1 MIIFE
6 LILTPFEVSIIY
18 QVSWG
23 CSGNWLEP
31 KTEPPS
37 RIKSVIRTVQGNWS
51 ENRQSERMVSVGKE
65 VVGKG

>member
-6 LILTPFEVSIIY
+6 FILTTFEVSIIF

-23 CSGNWLEP
+23 SSGNWLDP

-37 RIKSVIRTVQGNWS
+37 RIKSVIRTVQGDWS
-51 ENRQSERMVSVGKE
+51 ENRQPERMVSVGKE